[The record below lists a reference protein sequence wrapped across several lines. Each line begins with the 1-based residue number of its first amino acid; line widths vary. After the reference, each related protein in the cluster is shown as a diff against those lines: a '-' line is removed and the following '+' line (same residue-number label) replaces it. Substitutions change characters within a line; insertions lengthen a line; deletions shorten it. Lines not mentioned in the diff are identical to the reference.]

1 MFKVIYASVAA
12 AFIAAP
18 AIAQAPAATPPPAQT
33 QANATS
39 AGDPNEVICERQEV
53 TGSRLG
59 SKRICMTRAQR
70 DERKLQDQQEL
81 TRVQVQRGG
90 PAGN

>member
-1 MFKVIYASVAA
+1 MFKVIFASVTA

-18 AIAQAPAATPPPAQT
+18 AIAQAPAAEPPTQAQT
-33 QANATS
+33 NAKPAN
-39 AGDPNEVICERQEV
+39 DPNEVICEKQEV

-59 SKRICMTRAQR
+59 GKRVCMTRAQWA
-70 DERKLQDQQEL
+70 DRKLQDQQEL

-90 PAGN
+90 EPGN